1 MRSSS
6 ATGSGR
12 RNARLQAPPQLVET
26 PAMPN
31 PTPRDPRKPRASEY
45 VRERAEQES
54 GASELARVKTA
65 LLSRGLAPRRKF
77 GQNFLIQETLAERIV
92 EHAHLRED
100 DVAVEKDA
108 GLAAYLREEYSDVPR
123 ISIVEGD
130 FLEFDL
136 AAAAAAHGVARL
148 VVVGNI
154 PYNVTT
160 PILEHLFSSRRV
172 VRSAV
177 LLVQKEYAERL
188 AAAAGTPEY
197 GSLTLFARYHAL
209 MEPLMTVRS
218 GAFWPR
224 PEVDSMLVRFFLR
237 EHPPVDAPEA
247 LLFRI
252 IRASF
257 QQRRKQLANTLQ
269 NALGLPDPAIE
280 RLGRQA
286 GIALTRRGETLTL
299 DEFARLARAAVDRGV
314 NA

>member
-1 MRSSS
+1 
-6 ATGSGR
+6 
-12 RNARLQAPPQLVET
+12 
-26 PAMPN
+26 MPH

-100 DVAVEKDA
+100 DIAVEIGPGAGALTLRIARRVRHLVAVEKDA